1 MITYQLSGGIFV
13 GGKGFREEGTRI
25 KFQELS
31 SQISDANFIISKS
44 KKSVAVFVAI
54 VVNPRLVRFSF
65 VFFLSCLIKEM
76 RNKWVI
82 LAEVELKNMGTI
94 QKCNPNKI

>member
-1 MITYQLSGGIFV
+1 MSIKNDHISIVGGIFV

-65 VFFLSCLIKEM
+65 VFLSCLM
-76 RNKWVI
+76 RDAK
-82 LAEVELKNMGTI
+82 
-94 QKCNPNKI
+94 